1 MMRQHPSRALLDPGG
16 KAEIALEC
24 ASDGMLACG
33 LGESLRSNHS
43 RLAGDFSQIPGPLL
57 ITLEGLP

>member
-1 MMRQHPSRALLDPGG
+1 MPQQPSQAPLDPGG

-33 LGESLRSNHS
+33 LDESLRSNHS
-43 RLAGDFSQIPGPLL
+43 RPTGDFSQTPGPLL